1 MMDAT
6 ISSKLL
12 CHGGVRERR
21 IFDLITTWH
30 TRGLYKSFLG
40 RPEVEIMWYSAGAYL
55 TAESIVAAYT
65 LLEQT
70 SSIQHQ
76 FKRLAGYI
84 KETIVVV
91 NDYPLV
97 QGEYYV
103 SRMSKQ
109 EILIKHLK
117 KHMTEEGEV
126 RDDPT
131 QTDGAHSPFLTL
143 GHDRCRGWS
152 KNSLIKSIRGLPRT
166 RPPSPKWKR

>member
-1 MMDAT
+1 M
-6 ISSKLL
+6 
-12 CHGGVRERR
+12 
-21 IFDLITTWH
+21 
-30 TRGLYKSFLG
+30 
-40 RPEVEIMWYSAGAYL
+40 